1 MTKFSHFRVFSQPVS
16 SPTIFITKI
25 FLEKKSMNAF
35 ERMRSVLSGRMPDR
49 VPFFP
54 TIYIDHACLASGW
67 RFEDALVNPA
77 LGPVAMLTAAL
88 RYGTDAVRFCL
99 GPENEWYRKKIVR
112 EENGVLRQYDQKSG
126 RAEGFYDVA
135 GGGKFIAFN
144 PAPPITCL
152 AEAKQIA
159 VAPAVVYL
167 EQGCLD
173 AVREQVIVAHRHQLF
188 TVGMVSAQTLNFMV
202 EQMGGSEAAL
212 LCLLDDPELACVL
225 IDKAVAIS
233 IEKIRAFLAVGVDCI
248 YIGDSYASG
257 SVISS
262 ALYERFCVPAY
273 RTVAAEVHHL
283 GAFCY
288 KHCCG
293 NYNPFLASLPS
304 IGIDAMD
311 GIDPTSGMSVK
322 YTKAVV
328 GDKITLMGGISC
340 LTLLNGTTEQVFAE
354 AAQCVADGKPGGR
367 YVLGS
372 ACAVPRNTPPE
383 NMLAARR
390 AAVDLG
396 GYPPGSM

>member
-1 MTKFSHFRVFSQPVS
+1 
-16 SPTIFITKI
+16 
-25 FLEKKSMNAF
+25 MNSI
-35 ERMRSVLSGRMPDR
+35 ERMRNVLSGKLPDR

-54 TIYIDHACLASGW
+54 TIYIDHACIASGW
-67 RFEDALVNPA
+67 RFEDALINPA
-77 LGPVAMLTAAL
+77 LGQAAMLSAAL
-88 RYGTDAVRFCL
+88 RYQTDVVRFCL
-99 GPENEWYRKKIVR
+99 GPATDWYRHKIVS
-112 EENGVLRQYDQKSG
+112 EENGVLLQSDRKSG
-126 RAEGFYDVA
+126 RAEGFYDIA
-135 GGGKFIAFN
+135 GGGKFVAFN

-152 AEAKQIA
+152 AEARQIN
-159 VAPAVVYL
+159 VLPAAFYL
-167 EQGCLD
+167 EQGGLD
-173 AVREQVIVAHRHQLF
+173 AVREQVNAARCHLLF

-212 LCLLDDPELACVL
+212 TSLLDDPELANAL
-225 IDKAVAIS
+225 IDKAIAIS
-233 IEKIRAFLAVGVDCI
+233 IEKIRAFVAIGIDCI

-257 SVISS
+257 SVISPR
-262 ALYERFCVPAY
+262 LYESFCVPAY

-322 YTKAVV
+322 HTKAMV

-340 LTLLNGTTEQVFAE
+340 LTLLNGSPEQVYEE
-354 AAQCVADGKPGGR
+354 ASQCVTDGKPGGR

-383 NMLAARR
+383 NLLAARQ
-390 AAVDLG
+390 AAVALG
-396 GYPPGSM
+396 GYG